1 MESKNDAGNSNLYK
15 YKNQEDQEWIFR
27 LYVTGTSPKSVKAFN
42 NLKQICEEHLKAKYA
57 IEVIDL
63 EDDPDPVKGDQILA
77 VPTLVRRSPAPKK
90 TIIGDLSDTTTV
102 LTSLELQDDG
112 E

>member
-1 MESKNDAGNSNLYK
+1 MAKNEDRNRNLSNMENPK
-15 YKNQEDQEWIFR
+15 DQEWIFR

-42 NLKQICEEHLKAKYA
+42 NLKKICEEYLEAKYA

-63 EDDPDPVKGDQILA
+63 DDNSKPIKGDQILA

-90 TIIGDLSDTTTV
+90 TIIGDLSDTKTV
-102 LTSLELQDDG
+102 LTSLDLQDNG

>member
-1 MESKNDAGNSNLYK
+1 MGPKNDDGNSNLSK
-15 YKNQEDQEWIFR
+15 YENQEDQEWIFR

-42 NLKQICEEHLKAKYA
+42 NLKQICDEHLKAKYT

-63 EDDPDPVKGDQILA
+63 EDNSGPVKSDQILA

-102 LTSLELQDDG
+102 LTSLDLQDDG
-112 E
+112 G